1 MAPSRKKFSPRAPRK
16 RINARK
22 ITKTP
27 RFPTSILAQA
37 RKNNLIKA
45 LGIKPT
51 NQRQA
56 KKYSKYKRGI
66 LSASQELFE
75 QNCFEREPLPSG
87 YVFVPKGDVYVTRH
101 CRSKTRESRRV
112 VYVVYVSAPYRPH
125 PIFCK
130 RREVVTLR
138 PQNNAAKRTLGL
150 RVPADVYSSVLHS
163 AAATASSRANAV
175 NLRDAKD
182 SSRSRELLRSQF
194 PLMPAE
200 SLETILDH
208 AFLKGSG
215 RVGRTGMKSDERK
228 ADLAVEAHIR
238 HMHTP
243 YEELINAGIDR
254 REAREAVWETVKAI
268 KMAWEGGGREV
279 TPLTLRGRSEA
290 DMDIDIIEVED

>member
-1 MAPSRKKFSPRAPRK
+1 MAPSRKKFSPRTPRK
-16 RINARK
+16 HINARK

-27 RFPTSILAQA
+27 RSPTSILAQA

-45 LGIKPT
+45 LGINPT

-66 LSASQELFE
+66 LPTSQEPFE

-112 VYVVYVSAPYRPH
+112 VYVVY
-125 PIFCK
+125 
-130 RREVVTLR
+130 
-138 PQNNAAKRTLGL
+138 NNAAKRTLGL
-150 RVPADVYSSVLHS
+150 RVPADIYSSVLHS

-175 NLRDAKD
+175 HLRDAKD

-194 PLMPAE
+194 PLMPAD

-215 RVGRTGMKSDERK
+215 RVGRTGMKSDEHK

-243 YEELINAGIDR
+243 YEELLNAGVDR
-254 REAREAVWETVKAI
+254 READRKSVV
-268 KMAWEGGGREV
+268 
-279 TPLTLRGRSEA
+279 
-290 DMDIDIIEVED
+290 

>member
-112 VYVVYVSAPYRPH
+112 VYVVY
-125 PIFCK
+125 
-130 RREVVTLR
+130 
-138 PQNNAAKRTLGL
+138 NNAAKRTLGL